1 MSETPDND
9 QKKHLPTDKRKKDA
23 ALKGD
28 VLASKELA
36 TATMMVA
43 CASWL
48 YLAGGWFF
56 GSSLDI
62 VKKGLMLSASDHR
75 NFAPIENAEQIAL
88 GIVLPFFSLLAV
100 TVLAAIASPA
110 MTGSLGW
117 RSNAM
122 GFKGSRIN
130 PLSGLKRMFGAQGAI
145 ELVKAIAK
153 VLVLGTIGYWAVMR
167 ELPAI
172 LGLAA
177 VDLPMAVSRVGQ
189 AITSGFLAVSIG
201 LLLIA
206 GIDVPAQF
214 LQRRKRLMMTDQEMK
229 DEMRQ
234 SEGSPEMKQARRA
247 RQHEILSNSARKAV
261 TEATVILTNPT
272 HFAIALRYR
281 PGIDF
286 APIVAARGRGEIAQS
301 IKLLAK
307 ENGIPTLEYPQLT
320 RAIYYTSRA
329 GRTISEDLYVA
340 VASILAFVFQ
350 LDRAMAKDIKQP
362 VVDVPLDKRFDAE
375 GRKTH

>member
-1 MSETPDND
+1 
-9 QKKHLPTDKRKKDA
+9 
-23 ALKGD
+23 
-28 VLASKELA
+28 
-36 TATMMVA
+36 
-43 CASWL
+43 
-48 YLAGGWFF
+48 
-56 GSSLDI
+56 
-62 VKKGLMLSASDHR
+62 
-75 NFAPIENAEQIAL
+75 
-88 GIVLPFFSLLAV
+88 
-100 TVLAAIASPA
+100 
-110 MTGSLGW
+110 
-117 RSNAM
+117 
-122 GFKGSRIN
+122 
-130 PLSGLKRMFGAQGAI
+130 
-145 ELVKAIAK
+145 
-153 VLVLGTIGYWAVMR
+153 MR

-281 PGIDF
+281 PGVDF

>member
-23 ALKGD
+23 AQKGD
-28 VLASKELA
+28 VLVSKELA

-75 NFAPIENAEQIAL
+75 NFAPIENAGQIAM
-88 GIVLPFFSLLAV
+88 GIVLPFFSLLVV

-286 APIVAARGRGEIAQS
+286 APMVAARGRGEIAQS

-340 VASILAFVFQ
+340 VAAILAFVFQ

>member
-28 VLASKELA
+28 VLVSKELA

-75 NFAPIENAEQIAL
+75 NFAPIENAGQIAL
-88 GIVLPFFSLLAV
+88 GIVLPFFSLLTV

-117 RSNAM
+117 RTNAM

-350 LDRAMAKDIKQP
+350 LDRAMAKDIPQP

-375 GRKTH
+375 GRKTR

>member
-28 VLASKELA
+28 VLVSKELA

-286 APIVAARGRGEIAQS
+286 APMVAARGRGEIAQS

-340 VASILAFVFQ
+340 VAAILAFVFQ

>member
-23 ALKGD
+23 TLKGD
-28 VLASKELA
+28 VLVSKELA

-100 TVLAAIASPA
+100 TFLAAIASPA

-117 RSNAM
+117 RTNAM

-145 ELVKAIAK
+145 ELMKAIAK

-177 VDLPMAVSRVGQ
+177 VDLPTAVSRVGQ
-189 AITSGFLAVSIG
+189 AITSGFLALSIG

-234 SEGSPEMKQARRA
+234 SEGSPELKQAQRA

-350 LDRAMAKDIKQP
+350 LDRAMAKDIPQP

-375 GRKTH
+375 GRKTR

>member
-28 VLASKELA
+28 VLVSKELA

-281 PGIDF
+281 PGVDF

>member
-153 VLVLGTIGYWAVMR
+153 VLVLGTIGYWAIMR

-281 PGIDF
+281 PGVDF

-340 VASILAFVFQ
+340 VAAILAFVFQ
-350 LDRAMAKDIKQP
+350 LDRAMAKDIPQP
-362 VVDVPLDKRFDAE
+362 VVDVPLDKRFDAD
-375 GRKTH
+375 GRKTR

>member
-28 VLASKELA
+28 VLVSKELA

-281 PGIDF
+281 PGVDF

-350 LDRAMAKDIKQP
+350 LDRAMAKDIPQP

-375 GRKTH
+375 GRKTR

>member
-23 ALKGD
+23 TLKGD
-28 VLASKELA
+28 VLVSKELA

-56 GSSLDI
+56 GSSLVI

-88 GIVLPFFSLLAV
+88 SIVLPFFSLLAV

-130 PLSGLKRMFGAQGAI
+130 PLSGLKRMFGMHGAI

-153 VLVLGTIGYWAVMR
+153 VLVLGTIGYWAMMR

-189 AITSGFLAVSIG
+189 SITFGFLAVSLG

-206 GIDVPAQF
+206 GIDVPAEF
-214 LQRRKRLMMTDQEMK
+214 FQRRKRLMMTDQEMK

-234 SEGSPEMKQARRA
+234 SEGSPELKQAQRA

-261 TEATVILTNPT
+261 TDATVILTNPT
-272 HFAIALRYR
+272 RFAIALRYR

-340 VASILAFVFQ
+340 VAAILAFVFQ
-350 LDRAMAKDIKQP
+350 LDRAMAKDIPQP
-362 VVDVPLDKRFDAE
+362 VVDVPLDKRFDAD
-375 GRKTH
+375 GRKTR